1 MTAPV
6 PLRVENLT
14 KVFEPSSIWLG
25 SRGRFTAVDGISFEL
40 QPGEILGLLG
50 PNGAGKTTT
59 IHMLLGVTQLT
70 SGTIS
75 YFGEDFLLHRSDI
88 MKKVTF
94 ASTYIRLLG
103 RLTVYENLAFYAQ
116 LYGVDGIERVRRI
129 EYFLKLFGLWRIK
142 DRRAAALSAGEMTRA
157 ILAKAFLPHP
167 KVVLLDEP
175 TASLDPDIAHT
186 IRKFVLEQRKE
197 HGVSILFTSH
207 NMDEV
212 TEVCDR
218 VLVLKDGKIIGH
230 DTPESLAASVSKAR
244 IQLVT
249 EHRSAIEAFAKEKRL
264 VVIHQEHAIII
275 EIEEQEVAEFLSEL
289 TRRQLGY
296 TQIAIEK
303 PRLEDYF
310 IKIAQRKG
318 DA

>member
-1 MTAPV
+1 MKAL

-14 KVFEPSSIWLG
+14 KVFEPSSFWSG
-25 SRGRFTAVDGISFEL
+25 SQGRFTAVDGISFEL
-40 QPGEILGLLG
+40 KPGEILGLLG

-70 SGTIS
+70 SGSIT
-75 YFGEDFLLHRSDI
+75 YFGEDFQLHRSEI
-88 MKKVTF
+88 MKKVSF

-116 LYGVDGIERVRRI
+116 LYGINGIERIQRI
-129 EYFLKLFGLWRIK
+129 EYFLKLFDMWRIK
-142 DRRAAALSAGEMTRA
+142 DRRAAELSAGEMTRA

-175 TASLDPDIAHT
+175 TAALDPDIAHAV
-186 IRKFVLEQRKE
+186 RKFVLEQRRE

-218 VLVLKDGKIIGH
+218 VLVLKGGKIIGH

-244 IQLVT
+244 VQLVSEYRKDIQSFAQQKGLKVT
-249 EHRSAIEAFAKEKRL
+249 LEA
-264 VVIHQEHAIII
+264 HAITI
-275 EIEEQEVAEFLSEL
+275 EMDEHHIAEFLEEL
-289 TRRQLGY
+289 TRRSLSY
-296 TQIAIEK
+296 TQISIDK
-303 PRLEDYF
+303 PSLEEYF
-310 IKIAQRKG
+310 LEITKKKG
-318 DA
+318 EE